1 MIAIRLH
8 LGCLLLAVVLSTP
21 LLAAEPA
28 APLKQLLEAAGGHR
42 VLLVGE
48 IHGTAEVPALVAD
61 LADALAAEAPL
72 VVGLELPRDEQKRID
87 AFLDSAGTGD
97 DRVALLAGKF
107 WTRDYQDGRSSL
119 AMLELLERLRQLR
132 LRTQIEVLALDQ
144 VGAAV
149 ADGDARDRA
158 MAEGLSA
165 ALEAQPEARALVLAG
180 NFHTRL
186 QKGAPWDQSHEFLG
200 YRLSRFE
207 PYAIEIMGVAGSA
220 WICTGPETDSCK
232 ARDFPD
238 SSLEP
243 GIELGADVNERGHQG
258 IWRLQRTSASP
269 PAKFAVGERVE

>member
-1 MIAIRLH
+1 MIAIRLR
-8 LGCLLLAVVLSTP
+8 LGLLPLVAVLSMP
-21 LLAAEPA
+21 LLATEPA
-28 APLKQLLEAAGGHR
+28 APMRQLLEAATGHR

-61 LADALAAEAPL
+61 LADALAAEEPL

-87 AFLDSAGTGD
+87 AFLDSAGTGE
-97 DRVALLAGKF
+97 DRAALLAGKF

-132 LRTQIEVLALDQ
+132 LRTPIEVLALDQ

-149 ADGDARDRA
+149 ADGDARDQA

-165 ALEAQPEARALVLAG
+165 ALKAQPKARALVLAG

-186 QKGAPWDQSHEFLG
+186 QKGAPWDESHEFLG

-238 SSLEP
+238 SSLKP
-243 GIELGADVNERGHQG
+243 GIELGDEVNERGHQG
-258 IWRLQRTSASP
+258 MWRLERTSASP
-269 PAKFAVGERVE
+269 PARLSVGEQVE